1 MNFRLF
7 MDNQKDELSVALKQ
21 MQDNLKK
28 VEDEH
33 AERIWLQSA
42 RNALNE
48 TLRGGR
54 SLTELS
60 QNIMDC
66 LASFC
71 EAQLGAFYVL
81 EEDTY
86 QLHSRHGITGPAPSA
101 FRTNEGLVGQAAG
114 DKRIKLISPVP
125 DAYF

>member
-7 MDNQKDELSVALKQ
+7 MQNQKDELSVALKQ

-28 VEDEH
+28 VADEH

-42 RNALNE
+42 SNALYE
-48 TLRGGR
+48 TLRRGR
-54 SLTELS
+54 SLAELS

-81 EEDTY
+81 EEDAY
-86 QLHSRHGITGPAPSA
+86 HLHSRHGIAGPTTPA
-101 FRTNEGLVGQAAG
+101 FRMNEGLVGQAAA
-114 DKRIKLISPVP
+114 DKR
-125 DAYF
+125 